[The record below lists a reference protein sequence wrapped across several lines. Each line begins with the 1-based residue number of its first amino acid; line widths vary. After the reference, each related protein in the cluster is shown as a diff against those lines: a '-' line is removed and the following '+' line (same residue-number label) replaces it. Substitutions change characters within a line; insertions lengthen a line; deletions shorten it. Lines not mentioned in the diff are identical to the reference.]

1 MVSFGNVIKTNI
13 SDLRIVEAKIVS
25 NYDLGHIGVIAGNVS
40 EGSIVDCITSG
51 EVIGKSSSGCIGGV
65 IGRASNEMIIKN
77 CGSNTK
83 LYGGYQTRRN
93 LGM

>member
-51 EVIGKSSSGCIGGV
+51 EVIGNFGNNWEVCLVSLVMK
-65 IGRASNEMIIKN
+65 
-77 CGSNTK
+77 
-83 LYGGYQTRRN
+83 
-93 LGM
+93 